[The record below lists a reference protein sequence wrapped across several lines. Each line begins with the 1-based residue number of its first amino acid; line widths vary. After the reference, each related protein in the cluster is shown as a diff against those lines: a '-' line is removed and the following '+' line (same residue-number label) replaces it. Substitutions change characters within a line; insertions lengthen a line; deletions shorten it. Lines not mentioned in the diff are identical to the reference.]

1 MGRKDALLGFWLIGY
16 VLGIIAWQVRTPAV
30 QFIETL
36 GLSADTAGALLMGF
50 ICSIVMVVGVLINS
64 FLSSS

>member
-1 MGRKDALLGFWLIGY
+1 MGRKEALLGFWIVGY
-16 VLGIIAWQVRTPAV
+16 ILGILAWQVRAPAV

-36 GLSADTAGALLMGF
+36 GLSADTAGALLVGF
-50 ICSIVMVVGVLINS
+50 ICSIVMVVGVLVNN

>member
-16 VLGIIAWQVRTPAV
+16 ILGILAWQVRAPAV
-30 QFIETL
+30 QFIETF

-50 ICSIVMVVGVLINS
+50 ICSMVMVVGVLINS